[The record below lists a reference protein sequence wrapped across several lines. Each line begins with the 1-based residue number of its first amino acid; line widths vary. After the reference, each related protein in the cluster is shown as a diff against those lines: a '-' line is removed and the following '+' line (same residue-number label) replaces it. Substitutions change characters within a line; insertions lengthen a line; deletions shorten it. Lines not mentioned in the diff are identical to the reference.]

1 MKTALILTALV
12 AANAVS
18 GCATGPSSSN
28 VAAVTA
34 GQTSFTGWVRV
45 SRGEFQLFD
54 EQRQL
59 REAFSRPCV
68 SGALPRNAQDAAG
81 DLNGSQVTLT
91 GRTAPWSGATNQ
103 VLEHQGSRIV
113 NECRGELVI
122 LADDVRVLR

>member
-1 MKTALILTALV
+1 MKTALILTALAAATAV
-12 AANAVS
+12 A
-18 GCATGPSSSN
+18 GCATTSSPSN

-34 GQTSFTGWVRV
+34 DQTSFTGWVRV

-59 REAFSRPCV
+59 REPFSRPCV

-81 DLNGSQVTLT
+81 DLNGSQVTFT
-91 GRTAPWSGATNQ
+91 GRTAPWTLATNT
-103 VLEHQGSRIV
+103 VLQHEGSRIV
-113 NECRGELVI
+113 NECGGPLVI